1 MDLLVRRI
9 VWNLLPAVMVIGMIY
24 LAIFGEDGLL
34 AQRRIEKD
42 LARTERRL
50 DEVRAENARLSR
62 EVKALQSDPVTRE
75 RAAAEEI
82 LLVPPGSTVYRLE
95 P

>member
-1 MDLLVRRI
+1 MDLLARRLLWNVIPAI
-9 VWNLLPAVMVIGMIY
+9 VVIGVIY

-50 DEVRAENARLSR
+50 TEVRAENARLSR
-62 EVKALQSDPVTRE
+62 EVKALQSDPTTRE
-75 RAAAEEI
+75 RAVAEEI